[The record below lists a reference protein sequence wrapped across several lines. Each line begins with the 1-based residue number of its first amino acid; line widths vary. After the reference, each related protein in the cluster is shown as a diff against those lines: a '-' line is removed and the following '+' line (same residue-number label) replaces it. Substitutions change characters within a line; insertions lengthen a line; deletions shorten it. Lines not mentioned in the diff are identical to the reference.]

1 MSGWSD
7 WGSISGSL
15 PSPSEA
21 SGPGQDASLGE
32 GASPSGCHEGS
43 EGGGG
48 HIYPQV
54 RLLNRIWRWMDVDS
68 REEITGLS

>member
-7 WGSISGSL
+7 WGSISGSP

-48 HIYPQV
+48 PHLSSSAFIKSH
-54 RLLNRIWRWMDVDS
+54 LEMDG
-68 REEITGLS
+68 RG

>member
-7 WGSISGSL
+7 WGSIGGSL
-15 PSPSEA
+15 PSLSEA

-32 GASPSGCHEGS
+32 GASPSGCHKGS

-48 HIYPQV
+48 GTHLSSSAFIKSH
-54 RLLNRIWRWMDVDS
+54 LEMDG
-68 REEITGLS
+68 RG